1 MSAPTTKSVIVS
13 SPEFLD
19 EHERVL
25 AGSAREV
32 VVPRAAGDGVV
43 VRPTRDRI
51 GPGITH
57 EHIVAIAAVDGVDV
71 APASEVSE
79 EEEDHLFGGTPP
91 GRKPKTL
98 FPQSE
103 FTPHRRGFGLRPHL
117 ADSPSRG
124 DRGVAFTS
132 RKGCPLY
139 SLKRGL
145 FQQPRR
151 PRVCRVKN
159 ERLTRPER
167 RAARGQTLP
176 SRSGLS
182 PHSDFPS
189 PEDPTVSP
197 EPIRRTNGRVSSAHP
212 RDWITLPSP
221 GRADPHAWPQFLGL
235 PSELT
240 PARRIRP
247 AASAPKREAARRP
260 PPDSPVASTNT
271 RRGSTNGSNGIR
283 GGGV

>member
-1 MSAPTTKSVIVS
+1 MQ
-13 SPEFLD
+13 
-19 EHERVL
+19 L
-25 AGSAREV
+25 ARKGRKGSN
-32 VVPRAAGDGVV
+32 P
-43 VRPTRDRI
+43 
-51 GPGITH
+51 
-57 EHIVAIAAVDGVDV
+57 
-71 APASEVSE
+71 SE
-79 EEEDHLFGGTPP
+79 EGLLKKPLSREQPPCPPLQGGFSSTPSS
-91 GRKPKTL
+91 GGIA
-98 FPQSE
+98 
-103 FTPHRRGFGLRPHL
+103 FTPLT
-117 ADSPSRG
+117 RG

-189 PEDPTVSP
+189 SENPTVSP
-197 EPIRRTNGRVSSAHP
+197 EPIRRTNGRVSGAHP
-212 RDWITLPSP
+212 RDWMQPPFP

>member
-1 MSAPTTKSVIVS
+1 MQ
-13 SPEFLD
+13 
-19 EHERVL
+19 L
-25 AGSAREV
+25 ARKGRKGSN
-32 VVPRAAGDGVV
+32 P
-43 VRPTRDRI
+43 
-51 GPGITH
+51 
-57 EHIVAIAAVDGVDV
+57 
-71 APASEVSE
+71 SE
-79 EEEDHLFGGTPP
+79 EGLLKKPLSREQPP
-91 GRKPKTL
+91 
-98 FPQSE
+98 
-103 FTPHRRGFGLRPHL
+103 
-117 ADSPSRG
+117 
-124 DRGVAFTS
+124 
-132 RKGCPLY
+132 CPPY

-151 PRVCRVKN
+151 PRVCRLKN

-197 EPIRRTNGRVSSAHP
+197 EPKRRTNSRVSSAHP
-212 RDWITLPSP
+212 RDWMQLPFP

-247 AASAPKREAARRP
+247 GASAPKREAARRP
-260 PPDSPVASTNT
+260 PPDSPVASTNKEFLKISIKQCNKYT
-271 RRGSTNGSNGIR
+271 CRTMVRLASLI
-283 GGGV
+283 